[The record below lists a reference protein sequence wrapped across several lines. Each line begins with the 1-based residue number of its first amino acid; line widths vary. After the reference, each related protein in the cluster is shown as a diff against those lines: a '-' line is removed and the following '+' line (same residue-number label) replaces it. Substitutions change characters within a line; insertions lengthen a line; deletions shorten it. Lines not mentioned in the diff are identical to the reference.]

1 MPEFARRIRPTDSE
15 TPNNIVNKELPTLKI
30 EAIKMCH
37 FTSPNQAT
45 NLFSTIDQRARDSRR
60 LNLWIIVLLATLF
73 LASRANAQNV
83 QYDDKALDLG
93 SRGAARVDPVTRGLS
108 FEIPLGSYPGRAG
121 MNVPITLSYSSKVWN
136 VEFQGYNGGTNPPS
150 PPMQPFTIVVAR
162 YAKRSVAGWT
172 SSIGMP
178 IVETA
183 PTTSIS
189 LTKLVNPRSATCAS
203 SNAGPS
209 IAS

>member
-1 MPEFARRIRPTDSE
+1 MLA
-15 TPNNIVNKELPTLKI
+15 
-30 EAIKMCH
+30 M
-37 FTSPNQAT
+37 
-45 NLFSTIDQRARDSRR
+45 IDQRARDSRR
-60 LNLWIIVLLATLF
+60 LHVGIVVLLATVVLT
-73 LASRANAQNV
+73 LPYRANAQNV

-93 SRGAARVDPVTRGLS
+93 SRGAARIDPVTRGLS

-121 MNVPITLSYSSKVWN
+121 MNIPITLFYNSKVWN
-136 VEFQGYNGGTNPPS
+136 VEFQGYNGGTNPPA
-150 PPMQPFTIVVAR
+150 PPMQPFTIVGAR
-162 YAKRSVAGWT
+162 FAKHSVAGWT

-178 IVETA
+178 IGKTL